1 MTEQDTGRETRLID
15 IKGRQV
21 VVRKLGDTQL
31 LFLTRE
37 AQVLTR
43 PGVQKERLLLGATR
57 LLDILES
64 AIVQPS
70 DQEYVTDLAVKGKLE
85 LSDLFEVL
93 AAFRDPK
100 AAEEKPVVR
109 RGRPRKATV

>member
-1 MTEQDTGRETRLID
+1 MTEDAGRETRLIE

-21 VVRKLGDTQL
+21 VVRKLQDVQI

-37 AQVLTR
+37 AQILTR
-43 PGVQKERLLLGATR
+43 PGVPKERLLLGATR
-57 LLDILES
+57 LMDILES
-64 AIVQPS
+64 AIVQDS
-70 DQEYVTDLAVKGKLE
+70 DREYVTDLAIRGDLE

-93 AAFRDPK
+93 AAFRDQK
-100 AAEEKPVVR
+100 AEAKPAVR